1 MIRAD
6 PVAMPDS
13 RGLGLVEGAVAVA
26 ATVLLPL
33 AGAAVAGR
41 ELAGISVFPP
51 PLRIPESYPHWSW
64 FAASAVVAGLG
75 AITLAWIRTARAP
88 SARTMKASRS
98 DDRPEGRWPRW
109 GWAGLAWTG
118 GWSIVAWTRL
128 DGFASVQRFTFF
140 PLWLGFVVSVNAVSQ
155 RRTGTCLLI
164 RAPRRLAILF
174 VASAAFWWVFEWLNR
189 FVHNWHYLGVADF
202 GPAAYALH
210 ATLCFSTVLPAVAST
225 AELLG
230 SCPPLIGRCADGP
243 RWPLLDHRATGIVL
257 IAAALGGLVFTGA
270 WPEVFYPALWSAPLA
285 LGWGLG
291 ICMHRVG
298 LWSEIARG
306 DWRQAACW
314 SLAALVC
321 GGFWEMWNVFSAA
334 KWIYTVPYVDRWH
347 VFEMPL
353 LGYAGYLGFGLECA
367 LVAGFVLDR
376 ERAG

>member
-1 MIRAD
+1 MIRSD
-6 PVAMPDS
+6 PVATLDP
-13 RGLGLVEGAVAVA
+13 RGLGLVAGAGVVA

-33 AGAAVAGR
+33 AGAATAGR
-41 ELAGISVFPP
+41 ELADKFLFPP

-64 FAASAVVAGLG
+64 FAAGAVVAMLA
-75 AITLAWIRTARAP
+75 AITASWIRAPRVSSAP
-88 SARTMKASRS
+88 SPQTGPSAAS
-98 DDRPEGRWPRW
+98 PAGRWPRW

-118 GWSIVAWTRL
+118 GWWILTWTRL
-128 DGFASVQRFTFF
+128 DGFASMQCFTFF
-140 PLWLGFVVSVNAVSQ
+140 PLWLGFVVSVNAVAQ
-155 RRTGTCLLI
+155 RRTGTCLLT
-164 RAPRRLAILF
+164 RAPRRLARLF

-189 FVHNWHYLGVADF
+189 FVHNWHYLGLADF
-202 GPAAYALH
+202 GPAAYALN

-225 AELLG
+225 AEFLG
-230 SCPPLIGRCADGP
+230 TFPQLTSRCAAGP
-243 RWPLLDHRATGIVL
+243 RWRWLDHRATGVVL
-257 IAAALGGLVFTGA
+257 IAAALGGLVFTGV

-291 ICMHRVG
+291 ICTRHAG

-306 DWRQAACW
+306 DWRHAACW

-367 LVAGFVLDR
+367 LVAGFGLGR
-376 ERAG
+376 ERAR